1 MIIGVTK
8 ETFPGEQ
15 RVAIVPASISALK
28 KLGAEIHVE
37 KNAGEAAGFLD
48 QSYLDAGAKIVE
60 SRSDIIGASDILLQV
75 RAAVANPETG
85 DSDLNQLKNGQ
96 SLIAQCDPL
105 SDPARMQEL
114 AAKQADIFALEL
126 VPRITR
132 AQSMDVLSSMA
143 TIAGY
148 KAVLL
153 AASHS
158 PQMFPMM
165 MTAAGTLKPAR
176 VFILGAGVAGLQA
189 IATAKRLG
197 AVVHAYDVRPAVK
210 EQVESLGGKFVE
222 MDLDTAEGQGGYARE
237 MDEEFYRK
245 QRELM
250 LKVIAESDVIIT
262 TAAIPGKKAPILV
275 TEEMVQA
282 MPAGGVIVDLAA
294 ERGGN
299 CELTKAGEVI
309 QVHDV
314 TIIGPLN
321 IPSDIPRHASQM
333 YSNNVTTFL
342 KSLIKDE
349 KINLDLTDEVLA
361 GTLVTHKGELVHPLC
376 RKIAGLP
383 ELETT
388 PVAAEVEAPTEEAV
402 KESSSTA
409 TPESSGNASE
419 SDADQS
425 KDDAGDNDD
434 TYKVQS

>member
-15 RVAIVPASISALK
+15 RVALVPASISVLK
-28 KLGAEIHVE
+28 KLGAEVQVE

-60 SRSDIIGASDILLQV
+60 SRSDLIGVSDILLQV

-85 DSDLNQLKNGQ
+85 DSDLEQLKDGQ
-96 SLIAQCDPL
+96 TLIAQCDPL
-105 SDPARMQEL
+105 SDAQKMQEL
-114 AAKQADIFALEL
+114 AAKQVDIFALEL

-153 AASHS
+153 AANNS

-197 AVVHAYDVRPAVK
+197 AVVNAYDVRPAVK

-250 LKVIAESDVIIT
+250 LKVIADSDVIIT

-299 CELTKAGEVI
+299 CELTKAGETI

-342 KSLIKDE
+342 KSLIKDG
-349 KINLDLTDEVLA
+349 KVNLDLEDEVLA

-383 ELETT
+383 ELTT
-388 PVAAEVEAPTEEAV
+388 PASPEANTETEEPSS
-402 KESSSTA
+402 ESS
-409 TPESSGNASE
+409 TPEPAADATTESENESG
-419 SDADQS
+419 
-425 KDDAGDNDD
+425 DAGGDDD

>member
-8 ETFPGEQ
+8 ETFPGER
-15 RVAIVPASISALK
+15 RVALVPASVSQLK
-28 KLGAEIHVE
+28 KLGAEVQIE
-37 KNAGEAAGFLD
+37 TNAGTSAGFPEESYTAAGATIVNDRNALI
-48 QSYLDAGAKIVE
+48 QSA
-60 SRSDIIGASDILLQV
+60 DILIQV
-75 RAAVANPETG
+75 RAAVANPEAG
-85 DSDLNQLKNGQ
+85 ASDLNQLREGQ
-96 SLIAQCDPL
+96 VLIAQCDPL
-105 SDPARMQEL
+105 SDVNAMQSL
-114 AAKQADIFALEL
+114 ASKRAEIFALEL

-165 MTAAGTLKPAR
+165 MTAAGTLTPAR
-176 VFILGAGVAGLQA
+176 VFVLGAGVAGLQA

-197 AVVHAYDVRPAVK
+197 AVVSAYDVRPAVK
-210 EQVESLGGKFVE
+210 EQVESLGGKFIE
-222 MDLDTAEGQGGYARE
+222 MDLGTGEGEGGYARE

-250 LKVIAESDVIIT
+250 LKVISETDVVIT

-282 MPAGGVIVDLAA
+282 MPPGGVIVDLAA

-299 CELTKAGEVI
+299 CELTSPGETI
-309 QVHDV
+309 ETDGI

-321 IPSDIPRHASQM
+321 VPAEIPRHASQM

-342 KSLIKDE
+342 KSLLKDG
-349 KINLDLTDEVLA
+349 KVNIDLDDEVIA
-361 GTLVTHKGELVHPLC
+361 GTLVTHKGELLHPLC

-383 ELETT
+383 ELDRQAESPPEP
-388 PVAAEVEAPTEEAV
+388 PVA
-402 KESSSTA
+402 ESSEEET
-409 TPESSGNASE
+409 ASE
-419 SDADQS
+419 PAEENSAENHPDE
-425 KDDAGDNDD
+425 GDHNSGD
-434 TYKVQS
+434 TYSIQS